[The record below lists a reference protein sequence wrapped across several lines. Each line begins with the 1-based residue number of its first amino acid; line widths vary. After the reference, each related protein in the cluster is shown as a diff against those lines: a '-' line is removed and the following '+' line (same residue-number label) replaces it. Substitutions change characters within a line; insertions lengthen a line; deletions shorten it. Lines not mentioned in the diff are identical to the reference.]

1 MAISGTTTGVEDGQV
16 LTVTLNGKDYQA
28 TVSGNAWSVDVPAA
42 DVQALA
48 EGNHSVTANVTNA
61 VGVAAAEAS
70 KAIIYNST
78 APLTITLDDTAL
90 AAGETATVTFTF
102 NEAVTGFDN
111 SDITV
116 EGGTLSAVT
125 SADDGIT
132 WTATFTPTADINDT
146 TNLIKVGYDWT
157 YVSSGNAPAVEQV
170 NAAFT
175 TVAPVGV
182 TVTGNSIT
190 KTAATGWTN
199 AGTFSDQ
206 VITADGSVS
215 TTVAE
220 TNTDR
225 MIGLSDSDTDAK
237 LYLD

>member
-1 MAISGTTTGVEDGQV
+1 MNDIVIKGDNLTAGATDFIASSANFSVD
-16 LTVTLNGKDYQA
+16 TVT
-28 TVSGNAWSVDVPAA
+28 P
-42 DVQALA
+42 
-48 EGNHSVTANVTNA
+48 
-61 VGVAAAEAS
+61 
-70 KAIIYNST
+70 
-78 APLTITLDDTAL
+78 PLTITLDDTAL
-90 AAGETATVTFTF
+90 TAGETATVTFTF

-132 WTATFTPTADINDT
+132 WTATFTPTADINDA

-190 KTAATGWTN
+190 KTAADGWVMQ
-199 AGTFSDQ
+199 APSRIRSSLQ
-206 VITADGSVS
+206 MA
-215 TTVAE
+215 
-220 TNTDR
+220 R
-225 MIGLSDSDTDAK
+225 YRLR
-237 LYLD
+237 